1 MAAVCFRRLHKHTTL
16 GRVVGSQQEP
26 VVQGGSRASRVD
38 TQQAFVFDFDAY
50 VQYYFNHG

>member
-50 VQYYFNHG
+50 V